1 MADNELAAKL
11 NRQQQRADG
20 EIAPAKVSQ
29 SVYAEFKEFSIPE
42 IKEFRKTFQK
52 YDKSTNYHNNIVI
65 IGVLHHAGQAILCFI
80 QYLRILVAQW

>member
-1 MADNELAAKL
+1 MHYVCCLQQQWVADMADSELAAKL

-52 YDKSTNYHNNIVI
+52 YIHCTLMVFSN
-65 IGVLHHAGQAILCFI
+65 
-80 QYLRILVAQW
+80 

>member
-1 MADNELAAKL
+1 MVMLSTLVVYQLPVNKIICIICRMADSELAAKL

-42 IKEFRKTFQK
+42 IKEFRKVFQK
-52 YDKSTNYHNNIVI
+52 
-65 IGVLHHAGQAILCFI
+65 
-80 QYLRILVAQW
+80 